1 MSVTAV
7 SPVPEH
13 RSGYSVHEQPLSASQ
28 DNEKEQP
35 RTQSKSRK
43 SPDQLRIQAQGALL
57 GLAPHNIRFE
67 ELVGEGINPVL
78 LRQLY
83 EEVGIKVPTL
93 PVATGEQAQ
102 SAAAEPASFTN
113 GVGPVQR
120 QGTDSTTK
128 SLQQSPVGRPAS
140 ASQSDTTKPMER
152 KEVIARML
160 AAKAAKASGPSPS
173 PQDVAKETSTIPN
186 TVAPLREISGKEKE
200 IPVREKNKAQ
210 TELARQR
217 IEQLKKQGLMRN
229 QKTQQDPSSHDQSS
243 QNAAPSSSAPIT
255 GQHPL
260 PERPPEREVSSARL
274 PGLFMTGSDQI
285 PAPDPHATPIQ
296 NLPLDPTPQPR
307 VTQRKRPRASDFDEI
322 NDFSR
327 RGFSHETGDAAPEDR
342 LVIDISDDEFYEE
355 NEDDTMDLEEPQS
368 FGNILSS
375 ADFPTSLTPR
385 NSDQEHLRQKDME
398 IQAMHRKIAELEQ
411 RKKAKLDVNCS
422 QSPRATNASS
432 LPITNDSMDAD
443 LESDDVTPAEP
454 AIANEHNEDGI
465 GVALEAA
472 LMKQATSRPNGPIAV
487 PPTKPLASMDST
499 ELQTIRSKILR
510 KQTIESGL
518 PGLDAEIASS
528 EAKLFLLKQ
537 EEDNILSTIA
547 KGKQGRR
554 QLIRELEELGIEING
569 LTLDELDAAQRKLES
584 DETSSL
590 AEKGTFSFTFYHSA
604 SLCSGFQ
611 YHDIGLNSQTYL
623 PSLVPP
629 LASTVNEDDFPMAD
643 GPLPTEKDRE
653 EPQSIKEASPVEQEP
668 QAEPDHDPTLSA
680 DFEREASHAY
690 SSDSTGSSM
699 DESTDTSSVSSDSD
713 SQEESDDEDVR
724 SPGRDFAEDAETPA
738 GDEET
743 QKEARTESHPP
754 SSGHAPAPDDGSS
767 GEESYEPGDVD
778 GDDRVSFA
786 ESEGYE
792 PPEPEQDSGSM
803 ESEYT
808 PPPLNGEE
816 PEVSPRPLP
825 DQSQAEPRT
834 GDSADSGHVQV
845 GTT

>member
-1 MSVTAV
+1 MSVTAA
-7 SPVPEH
+7 SPVSEH
-13 RSGYSVHEQPLSASQ
+13 RSGYSVQEQPVPPGQ

-35 RTQSKSRK
+35 RAQSNSRK

-67 ELVGEGINPVL
+67 ELVGEGINPAL

-93 PVATGEQAQ
+93 PVATGEQVQ

-113 GVGPVQR
+113 GVGPAQR

-128 SLQQSPVGRPAS
+128 SPSDLQQSPVGRPAS

-173 PQDVAKETSTIPN
+173 PQDVAKEISTIPN
-186 TVAPLREISGKEKE
+186 TVIPLSEISGKEKE

-210 TELARQR
+210 TELAKQR

-229 QKTQQDPSSHDQSS
+229 QKTQQDPAFQDQPSRT
-243 QNAAPSSSAPIT
+243 AAPPPSVPMA

-307 VTQRKRPRASDFDEI
+307 VTQRKRPRASDFDDI

-327 RGFSHETGDAAPEDR
+327 RGFSHGAGDAAPEDR

-355 NEDDTMDLEEPQS
+355 NEDDAMDLEEPQS
-368 FGNILSS
+368 FGNISSS

-385 NSDQEHLRQKDME
+385 NNDQEHLRQKDME

-411 RKKAKLDVNCS
+411 RKKAKLDVNHS
-422 QSPRATNASS
+422 QSPRATNAS
-432 LPITNDSMDAD
+432 MDAG

-454 AIANEHNEDGI
+454 AIANEYNDDGI
-465 GVALEAA
+465 GVALGAA
-472 LMKQATSRPNGPIAV
+472 LMEQATFRPNGPIAV

-528 EAKLFLLKQ
+528 EAKLFFLKQ

-584 DETSSL
+584 DEASL
-590 AEKGTFSFTFYHSA
+590 PAEKGTFSFVFYHSA
-604 SLCSGFQ
+604 SLCSGFN
-611 YHDIGLNSQTYL
+611 ITA
-623 PSLVPP
+623 
-629 LASTVNEDDFPMAD
+629 LA
-643 GPLPTEKDRE
+643 
-653 EPQSIKEASPVEQEP
+653 
-668 QAEPDHDPTLSA
+668 
-680 DFEREASHAY
+680 
-690 SSDSTGSSM
+690 
-699 DESTDTSSVSSDSD
+699 
-713 SQEESDDEDVR
+713 
-724 SPGRDFAEDAETPA
+724 
-738 GDEET
+738 
-743 QKEARTESHPP
+743 
-754 SSGHAPAPDDGSS
+754 
-767 GEESYEPGDVD
+767 
-778 GDDRVSFA
+778 
-786 ESEGYE
+786 
-792 PPEPEQDSGSM
+792 
-803 ESEYT
+803 
-808 PPPLNGEE
+808 
-816 PEVSPRPLP
+816 
-825 DQSQAEPRT
+825 
-834 GDSADSGHVQV
+834 
-845 GTT
+845 

>member
-1 MSVTAV
+1 MSVTAA

-13 RSGYSVHEQPLSASQ
+13 RSGNSGHEQPVPPGQ

-35 RTQSKSRK
+35 RAQSNSRK

-67 ELVGEGINPVL
+67 ELVGEGINPAL

-93 PVATGEQAQ
+93 PVATGEQVQ
-102 SAAAEPASFTN
+102 SAAVEPASFTN
-113 GVGPVQR
+113 GVGPAQR
-120 QGTDSTTK
+120 QGTDSITK
-128 SLQQSPVGRPAS
+128 SPSDLQQSPVGRPAS

-173 PQDVAKETSTIPN
+173 PQDVAKETSTISN
-186 TVAPLREISGKEKE
+186 TVIPLSELSGKEKE

-229 QKTQQDPSSHDQSS
+229 QKTQQDPTSQDQSPRT
-243 QNAAPSSSAPIT
+243 AAPPPSVPMA

-296 NLPLDPTPQPR
+296 NLPLDPTPQTR
-307 VTQRKRPRASDFDEI
+307 VTQRKRPRASDFDDI

-327 RGFSHETGDAAPEDR
+327 NGFSHGAGDAAPEDR

-355 NEDDTMDLEEPQS
+355 NEDDAMDLEEPQS
-368 FGNILSS
+368 FGNISS
-375 ADFPTSLTPR
+375 SDFPTSLTPR
-385 NSDQEHLRQKDME
+385 NNDQEHLRQKDME

-411 RKKAKLDVNCS
+411 RKKAKLDVNHS

-443 LESDDVTPAEP
+443 LESDDVTPVEP
-454 AIANEHNEDGI
+454 AIANEYDDGI
-465 GVALEAA
+465 GVALGAA
-472 LMKQATSRPNGPIAV
+472 LMEQATSRPNGSITV

-499 ELQTIRSKILR
+499 ELQTMRSKILR

-584 DETSSL
+584 DEASL
-590 AEKGTFSFTFYHSA
+590 PAGKGTFSFVFYHSA
-604 SLCSGFQ
+604 SLCSGFN
-611 YHDIGLNSQTYL
+611 ITA
-623 PSLVPP
+623 
-629 LASTVNEDDFPMAD
+629 LAWIYKLTC
-643 GPLPTEKDRE
+643 L
-653 EPQSIKEASPVEQEP
+653 
-668 QAEPDHDPTLSA
+668 L
-680 DFEREASHAY
+680 
-690 SSDSTGSSM
+690 
-699 DESTDTSSVSSDSD
+699 
-713 SQEESDDEDVR
+713 
-724 SPGRDFAEDAETPA
+724 
-738 GDEET
+738 
-743 QKEARTESHPP
+743 
-754 SSGHAPAPDDGSS
+754 
-767 GEESYEPGDVD
+767 
-778 GDDRVSFA
+778 
-786 ESEGYE
+786 
-792 PPEPEQDSGSM
+792 
-803 ESEYT
+803 
-808 PPPLNGEE
+808 
-816 PEVSPRPLP
+816 
-825 DQSQAEPRT
+825 
-834 GDSADSGHVQV
+834 
-845 GTT
+845 

>member
-1 MSVTAV
+1 MSVTAA

-13 RSGYSVHEQPLSASQ
+13 RSGYSVNEQPTPPGQ
-28 DNEKEQP
+28 YNEKEQP
-35 RTQSKSRK
+35 CAHSNSRK
-43 SPDQLRIQAQGALL
+43 SPDQRRIQAQGALL

-93 PVATGEQAQ
+93 PIASEEQPQPAATG
-102 SAAAEPASFTN
+102 PVSFTN
-113 GVGPVQR
+113 GVGPAQR

-128 SLQQSPVGRPAS
+128 SSSDLQQSPVGRPAS

-160 AAKAAKASGPSPS
+160 AAKAAKVPGPSPS
-173 PQDVAKETSTIPN
+173 PQDVSKEMSTVPS
-186 TVAPLREISGKEKE
+186 TVAPLSEISGKEKE
-200 IPVREKNKAQ
+200 IPVREKSKAQ

-229 QKTQQDPSSHDQSS
+229 QKAQQEHASQDQSS
-243 QNAAPSSSAPIT
+243 QTAAPPPSVPIA

-260 PERPPEREVSSARL
+260 PERPPEREVSSTRL
-274 PGLFMTGSDQI
+274 PGLFMTGSDQL
-285 PAPDPHATPIQ
+285 PAPNPHATPIQ

-327 RGFSHETGDAAPEDR
+327 RDFSHGAGDAAPGDR

-443 LESDDVTPAEP
+443 LESDDVTPVEP
-454 AIANEHNEDGI
+454 AIANEYDDGI
-465 GVALEAA
+465 GVALGAA
-472 LMKQATSRPNGPIAV
+472 LMEQATSRPNGPITV

-510 KQTIESGL
+510 KQTIDSGL

-590 AEKGTFSFTFYHSA
+590 AEKGTCSFMFYHSA
-604 SLCSGFQ
+604 SLCSGFN
-611 YHDIGLNSQTYL
+611 ITT
-623 PSLVPP
+623 
-629 LASTVNEDDFPMAD
+629 LA
-643 GPLPTEKDRE
+643 
-653 EPQSIKEASPVEQEP
+653 
-668 QAEPDHDPTLSA
+668 
-680 DFEREASHAY
+680 
-690 SSDSTGSSM
+690 
-699 DESTDTSSVSSDSD
+699 
-713 SQEESDDEDVR
+713 
-724 SPGRDFAEDAETPA
+724 
-738 GDEET
+738 
-743 QKEARTESHPP
+743 
-754 SSGHAPAPDDGSS
+754 
-767 GEESYEPGDVD
+767 
-778 GDDRVSFA
+778 
-786 ESEGYE
+786 
-792 PPEPEQDSGSM
+792 
-803 ESEYT
+803 
-808 PPPLNGEE
+808 
-816 PEVSPRPLP
+816 
-825 DQSQAEPRT
+825 
-834 GDSADSGHVQV
+834 
-845 GTT
+845 